1 MFLTCCFFF
10 YQLAPDRGVKIT
22 PGRSYPSTSALS
34 RNASIQLHKPIA
46 CPSMLDA
53 PLVDSPIRHR
63 SKTIKLRTEERL
75 DLEDSVAP
83 AHVDSPRAAANL
95 LAKRGLRIGRTRV
108 GKGLFATKRIVDG
121 SCIGEIHGQVIN
133 DDDYVSR
140 YAFDLNDGHQLEP
153 AAPFRFVNHSCEPN
167 CAFECFAFSNDPRSV
182 SNTSAG
188 SVDSDFVSGHRRLLL
203 FAICDIAIG
212 QELTIDYNWPAVF
225 AIPCACGSSACR
237 GWIVTPKDLPLVL
250 ADLA

>member
-1 MFLTCCFFF
+1 VGR
-10 YQLAPDRGVKIT
+10 PD
-22 PGRSYPSTSALS
+22 YEEL
-34 RNASIQLHKPIA
+34 A
-46 CPSMLDA
+46 CP
-53 PLVDSPIRHR
+53 PLVDCP
-63 SKTIKLRTEERL
+63 K
-75 DLEDSVAP
+75 
-83 AHVDSPRAAANL
+83 AAADL

-121 SCIGEIHGQVIN
+121 SCIGEIQGQVIN

-167 CAFECFAFSNDPRSV
+167 CAFECFAFPNHPPTA

-188 SVDSDFVSGHRRLLL
+188 SVNSDFVSGLRRLLL

-225 AIPCACGSSACR
+225 AIRCACGSPACR

-250 ADLA
+250 ADIA